1 MFIYAKNKKAANGWR
16 LFLIQTL
23 VLASGDVHGDFETE
37 TQVRSSGLGPHG
49 ESPLN

>member
-1 MFIYAKNKKAANGWR
+1 MFIYTKKQKSRHGWR

-23 VLASGDVHGDFETE
+23 VLASSDVHGDFETE